1 MKLRTIKHMA
11 IATVLAVGMSAYSD
25 IAKLGV
31 LVVDDTTGKP
41 IPNVKVTGVFHK
53 DNGWMAVKG
62 TARPDTDEA
71 VTDANGRCR
80 LWGWTNNGKTFC
92 CIDSAPTF
100 YYWQGRGSG
109 YNFHDKNLLGV
120 WQPDN
125 VVVTIRLQRVEHP
138 IPLFVKNALLNDG
151 KGIFPK
157 DIDTICYDV
166 IVGDWLPP
174 VGRGKIADIE
184 FNRHPRK
191 ILGEVEIFAYDG
203 KVKRKAYRDSL
214 SIRFKGEDNGLVE
227 MNYLPGSRLRIRN
240 APENGYKN
248 DYLRWKGSK
257 RIFLSGGWWLRDE
270 SNYEERRCFCF
281 RIRTRRDKNG
291 TIAEA
296 YYGKI
301 YGDFHIGYENRPADK
316 VETVGFF
323 YYLNPKPLDRN
334 LEWDRKTNLCPNPGE
349 MGNVGDRDP

>member
-1 MKLRTIKHMA
+1 MNVKA
-11 IATVLAVGMSAYSD
+11 IALLPLCVAVTTAHAFLD
-25 IAKLGV
+25 VAKLGV
-31 LVVDDTTGKP
+31 LVLDESTGLP
-41 IPNVKVTGVFHK
+41 VKDVLVRGGFENYH
-53 DNGWMAVKG
+53 GWLAVKG
-62 TARPDTDEA
+62 APPPNEDFVR
-71 VTDANGRCR
+71 TDADGRCTVR
-80 LWGWTNNGKTFC
+80 GRTNNGEAGAAVEE
-92 CIDSAPTF
+92 AP
-100 YYWQGRGSG
+100 SG
-109 YNFHDKNLLGV
+109 YYCPYFGEGFTFRRKNILGI

-125 VVVTIRLQRVEHP
+125 LVVTIRLQRVEHP

-270 SNYEERRCFCF
+270 SNYEERRCCCF

-334 LEWDRKTNLCPNPGE
+334 LEWDRKTNLCPNPGIK
-349 MGNVGDRDP
+349 GSVGDRDP